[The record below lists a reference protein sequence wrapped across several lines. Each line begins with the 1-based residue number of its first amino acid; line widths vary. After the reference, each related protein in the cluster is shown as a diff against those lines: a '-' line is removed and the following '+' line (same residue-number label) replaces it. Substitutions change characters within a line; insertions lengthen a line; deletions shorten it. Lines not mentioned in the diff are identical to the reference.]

1 MTRFL
6 PALILSAVAFLL
18 ATGCAGYRLGTGV
31 ERPYESVFI
40 PPVDTQGEVPQAAA
54 IFTTQLRETFI
65 RDGRL
70 RVTNTPDEA
79 DVVLTVKITEAG
91 RRTLTALGTDS
102 GLARKLAYTLDA
114 RVTLADT
121 AGGKVWFA
129 DRPLTIERQVFTD
142 VGGAADPIPGTI
154 EVVQQTQAEYQLVP
168 IIGDAL
174 AARVRGMVLDTW

>member
-1 MTRFL
+1 MTRLF
-6 PALILSAVAFLL
+6 PALLLSALACLL
-18 ATGCAGYRLGTGV
+18 AAGCAGYRLGTGV

-70 RVTNTPDEA
+70 RVTNTADEA
-79 DVVLTVKITEAG
+79 DVVLTIKITETG
-91 RRTLTALGTDS
+91 RRTLTALASDA
-102 GLARKLAYTLDA
+102 GLARKLGYTLDA

-129 DRPLTIERQVFTD
+129 DRPLSIERQVFTD
-142 VGGAADPIPGTI
+142 VGGAADPTPGTV
-154 EVVQQTQAEYQLVP
+154 EAVQQTQAEYQLVP
-168 IIGDAL
+168 IIGEAL
-174 AARVRGMVLDTW
+174 ATRVRGMVLDTW